1 MPAFQYTVLAPGQGR
16 RQGTL
21 EATDAAA
28 AAAVLRTQGLFVLRL
43 VPQQQAAEE
52 TTLLHRPV
60 EPLAWLRRLP
70 WPRRGFGTQ
79 DRIFLLEQLALMLRS
94 GLTLVQALEVA
105 AAETEKPRLRQ
116 ALEQVAERLQQGQ
129 QFSQAL
135 ASVPGLVPEFVLRL
149 VQSGEVTGQLEHV
162 LGQSAQ
168 YLRRRAV
175 LRGRLASAL
184 VYPAVVVLVALAV
197 AAFLVLKVI
206 PKFATFFSRRGAA
219 LPWATQL
226 LVDLSNW
233 LGQYGLYVLGAVVAA
248 GLGLAA
254 FRSTAWGRLR
264 WDRLLLRLP
273 VLGPVLATA
282 AMSQLSQTLGM
293 LLASGLN
300 LLEALRITAGVIG
313 NHAVRRRVQEA
324 AQGVLEGGSLA
335 GSLRGRPV
343 PELVPRMIA
352 VGERT
357 GSLGEVLEELGRF
370 YDAQLQNHIRRLSAM
385 VEPTLILVVGLLVGF
400 VYFAFFQAV
409 IQMGA
414 IR

>member
-21 EATDAAA
+21 EAADAAA
-28 AAAVLRTQGLFVLRL
+28 AAAALRTQGLFVLRL

-52 TTLLHRPV
+52 TALLHRPV
-60 EPLAWLRRLP
+60 EPLDWLRRLRL
-70 WPRRGFGTQ
+70 PRRGFRTQ

-105 AAETEKPRLRQ
+105 AAEADKPRLRR
-116 ALEQVAERLQQGQ
+116 ALEQVAEQLQQGR

-135 ASVPGLVPEFVLRL
+135 AAVPGLVPQFVLRL

-162 LGQSAQ
+162 LGQSAE
-168 YLRRRAV
+168 YLRRRAI

-233 LGQYGLYVLGAVVAA
+233 LAQYGLYVLGAVVAA
-248 GLGLAA
+248 GLALAA

-264 WDRLLLRLP
+264 WDRLLLCLP
-273 VLGPVLATA
+273 VLGPVLTTA

-300 LLEALRITAGVIG
+300 LLEALQITAGVIG
-313 NHAVRRRVQEA
+313 NRAVRRRVQEA

-370 YDAQLQNHIRRLSAM
+370 YDTQLQNHIRRLSAM
-385 VEPTLILVVGLLVGF
+385 VEPALILVVGLLVGF